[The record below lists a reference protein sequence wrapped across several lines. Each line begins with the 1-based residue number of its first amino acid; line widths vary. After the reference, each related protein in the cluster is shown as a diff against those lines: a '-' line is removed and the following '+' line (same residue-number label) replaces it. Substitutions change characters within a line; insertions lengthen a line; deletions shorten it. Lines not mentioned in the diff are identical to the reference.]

1 MMNINTSPRRQITVT
16 RKSLLR
22 SLALIFSFAYGAF
35 IVYSLQ
41 LQFSVG
47 SGDIASYIYYFEV
60 AGNTSESVVISAD
73 YVFRIAIFAIN
84 EYFNIPVLEILSYF
98 AFICSSIVI
107 YIFLINI
114 RSEKYL
120 IYLFPLLLMI
130 FFTPNVQVLFS
141 SVIRSGIAFTLLMLG
156 FVMYK
161 GFLRYLLFL
170 GASIIHLSMLPMLA
184 LYFFYNFLNH
194 RRVGSPILL
203 SLVLLFIA
211 SSIMAFLATN
221 VYFTAVVATSAAYNI
236 MLLYFTLIIIFL
248 NRKVLKDHYGFI
260 AVGLMFIY
268 LAGLFI
274 DASFIRYVGNS
285 ILLFLFFL
293 IRRGDVGTIQT
304 FTVAYLPFF
313 LLTLSYS
320 IANSV

>member
-22 SLALIFSFAYGAF
+22 SLALIFSVAYGAF

-84 EYFNIPVLEILSYF
+84 DYFNIPVLEILSYF

-130 FFTPNVQVLFS
+130 FSLKCSNSIFIRYQIWDRIYFTYAGICNVQRLFEVF
-141 SVIRSGIAFTLLMLG
+141 VIF
-156 FVMYK
+156 
-161 GFLRYLLFL
+161 
-170 GASIIHLSMLPMLA
+170 
-184 LYFFYNFLNH
+184 
-194 RRVGSPILL
+194 RRFNNTFINAADAGT
-203 SLVLLFIA
+203 LLFI
-211 SSIMAFLATN
+211 
-221 VYFTAVVATSAAYNI
+221 
-236 MLLYFTLIIIFL
+236 IF
-248 NRKVLKDHYGFI
+248 
-260 AVGLMFIY
+260 
-268 LAGLFI
+268 
-274 DASFIRYVGNS
+274 
-285 ILLFLFFL
+285 
-293 IRRGDVGTIQT
+293 
-304 FTVAYLPFF
+304 
-313 LLTLSYS
+313 
-320 IANSV
+320 

>member
-1 MMNINTSPRRQITVT
+1 MNINTSPRRQITVT

-22 SLALIFSFAYGAF
+22 SLALIFSVAYGAF
-35 IVYSLQ
+35 IVYALQ

-47 SGDIASYIYYFEV
+47 SGDISSYIYYFEV
-60 AGNTSESVVISAD
+60 AGNTSETVVISAD

-84 EYFNIPVLEILSYF
+84 DYFNIPVLEILSYF
-98 AFICSSIVI
+98 AFVCSSIVI

-130 FFTPNVQVLFS
+130 FLTPNVQILFS
-141 SVIRSGIAFTLLMLG
+141 SGIRSGIAFTLLMLG

-211 SSIMAFLATN
+211 SSIMAILATN

-268 LAGLFI
+268 LAGVFI

-304 FTVAYLPFF
+304 FTVAYIPFF